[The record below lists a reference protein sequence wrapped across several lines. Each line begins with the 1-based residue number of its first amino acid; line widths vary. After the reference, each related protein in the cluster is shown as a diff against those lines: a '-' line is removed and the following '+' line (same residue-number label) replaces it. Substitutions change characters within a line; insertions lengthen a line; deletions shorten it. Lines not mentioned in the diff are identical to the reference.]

1 MSSLIELE
9 KSEKNFLYQRK
20 MNCLIDSIQCGDA
33 AFLLKQL
40 PDNSVDLVVTS
51 PPYYMQR
58 NYNGTGIGTGHEK
71 TVESY
76 IDSLLEVFS
85 EIVRVVKPSG
95 NIVYNIGDKYI
106 NSSLLLVPY
115 RFAIKATTDYGVKLV
130 NEITWVKRNPTP
142 RQFGRRLVSST
153 EPFFH
158 FVKGTKYYYNPDRFF
173 NEIDEKKR
181 HKPTNRLGEKYR
193 VLIEKSDLS
202 TELKRRANQSLDEV
216 IKEVKEAKIEGFR
229 MKIRGIHAEA
239 FGGQEGGRKSQIEK
253 NGFTIIRIH
262 GKKMKKD
269 VIISSVESIPG
280 NKHSAIFPLS
290 IIQEIVKL
298 LSPIGGVVLDPYS
311 GSGTTAVAAI
321 EEGCHYLGIDIDSTY
336 CELARKRIAE
346 CQAEMSKHHNDRL
359 QAIAN
364 DGIGHN
370 SICCIGV

>member
-1 MSSLIELE
+1 MSSFIELE
-9 KSEKNFLYQRK
+9 KSQKGLSHKSR

-40 PDNSVDLVVTS
+40 PDNSIDLVVTS

-58 NYNGTGIGTGHEK
+58 NYNGMGIGTGHEK

-95 NIVYNIGDKYI
+95 NIVYNIGDKYL
-106 NSSLLLVPY
+106 NGSLLLVPY
-115 RFAIKATTDYGVKLV
+115 RFAIKATNDHSVKLV

-158 FVKGTKYYYNPDRFF
+158 FVKGTKYYYNPDKFF
-173 NEIDEKKR
+173 NEVDERKR
-181 HKPTNRLGEKYR
+181 HKPSNRLGERYR
-193 VLIEKSDLS
+193 TLIENSDLS
-202 TELKRRANQSLDEV
+202 SELKRKAHKSLDEV
-216 IKEVKEAKIEGFR
+216 TEEVKESKIEGFR

-253 NGFTIIRIH
+253 NGYTIIKIH

-290 IIQEIVKL
+290 IIKEIIKL
-298 LSPIGGVVLDPYS
+298 LSPKNGIVLDPYS
-311 GSGTTAVAAI
+311 GSGTTAIAAM
-321 EEGCHYLGIDIDSTY
+321 EEDCHYLGIDIDSTY
-336 CELARKRIAE
+336 CELSRKRLAE
-346 CQAEMSKHHNDRL
+346 CQARMSEYLCKN
-359 QAIAN
+359 N
-364 DGIGHN
+364 
-370 SICCIGV
+370 VFT